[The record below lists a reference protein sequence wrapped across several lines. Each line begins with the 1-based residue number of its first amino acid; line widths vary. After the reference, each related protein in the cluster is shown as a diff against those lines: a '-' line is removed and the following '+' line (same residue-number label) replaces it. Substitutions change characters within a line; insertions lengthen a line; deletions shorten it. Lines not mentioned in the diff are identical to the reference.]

1 MSLYLPEQKLG
12 SHSIE
17 GGSSNKFILKGR
29 QTGSLRRGHSW
40 VFRAESHD
48 TMMAWYED
56 IKSLTEKSPQ
66 ERNAFV
72 RQHARSISQSSQ
84 KAGSIS
90 SDGVV
95 DEEDEEPFAAATSA
109 VVAQGPK
116 QDVLTKRPQ
125 PGGRFPS
132 DLQVNAQ
139 RGLHA
144 PLSPSSG
151 SSFGDTD
158 TKDHDVIAAAAD
170 LPGSG
175 IGEHY
180 EREPSY
186 KAGFPGIA
194 GASSV
199 YRTHA
204 SHLNRYADEDG
215 MNPYTGTL
223 IHKQNPLSKST
234 VVGHIE
240 HTEQYRDRRAET
252 APEVA
257 NQYNPAREFE
267 LTPRESNAIATRATK
282 MIEQIAAQESPCI
295 SAPDADISFSGTSQG
310 YIATNSTKG
319 SQSIHETPKDITLYP
334 IAEPIISGQTE
345 LIHVK
350 SQGETLCEPRNTVH
364 AVAVEEPQIIKTSK
378 DHRTSLADILRAGQR
393 HSTSSSVSQLHIPG
407 EFPGDDGSGL

>member
-12 SHSIE
+12 SHSSE

-29 QTGSLRRGHSW
+29 QTGSLHRGHSW

-95 DEEDEEPFAAATSA
+95 DEEDEEPFSAATSA

-139 RGLHA
+139 RGLQA

-151 SSFGDTD
+151 SSFGDID

-175 IGEHY
+175 IGQHY
-180 EREPSY
+180 ERQPSY
-186 KAGFPGIA
+186 DANSPGVA
-194 GASSV
+194 GAGGI
-199 YRTHA
+199 YLTRA
-204 SHLNRYADEDG
+204 SHLNRYAQEDG
-215 MNPYTGTL
+215 MNPYTATP
-223 IHKQNPLSKST
+223 IQKQDST
-234 VVGHIE
+234 IVGRTG
-240 HTEQYRDRRAET
+240 HTEQYRDHQAET

-257 NQYNPAREFE
+257 NHYNSTHESELAARESA
-267 LTPRESNAIATRATK
+267 TIAAPAT
-282 MIEQIAAQESPCI
+282 EASERLAAQESATI
-295 SAPDADISFSGTSQG
+295 GAPDTDIRLSGRSQEN
-310 YIATNSTKG
+310 IITNSTKG
-319 SQSIHETPKDITLYP
+319 KQPIYETPTDITLNAVP
-334 IAEPIISGQTE
+334 EPVLSGQVQRIHTTHQGESVAEPMS
-345 LIHVK
+345 
-350 SQGETLCEPRNTVH
+350 TVH
-364 AVAVEEPQIIKTSK
+364 AIPAEGSNIIAAPEAERPT
-378 DHRTSLADILRAGQR
+378 LADILRAGQR
-393 HSTSSSVSQLHIPG
+393 HNSSSSVSQLHIPG
-407 EFPGDDGSGL
+407 EFPRGDGSGL